1 MTAFQSDKRKGDA
14 DMKKTDKVMVVAL
27 GAVAALVAFGACAK
41 TTGGSKDQSS
51 KATVSSVTT
60 NDNGSVSRTFT
71 ESTVTT
77 NGNMVTEHRRETRTN
92 MDMEGN
98 VLETSTSE
106 YAQSYPVGDHGVT
119 PLASIKTRSAA
130 SDEPAVKFDS
140 FLGLKFGEVFKG
152 TNFVTDA
159 SEPDYVRTTFTPKFF
174 AKFGATLCLDFFL
187 QKFPRGGDFEL
198 ITDKKHRDRERD
210 DHRKSERA
218 SFDEAE
224 KFFARRKQLAP
235 ENAEFAPHRRRILRT
250 DPVAEAGGAGNRAV
264 IVADGKDRVEQN
276 RSIFVHFPLIA
287 RIFARRVA
295 GKQTVK
301 SLGERVKVVFFVGR
315 QRFFP
320 DAGREKAR
328 RTGKSRFTARS
339 DQTDVAEEL
348 RTGADIGGNV
358 G

>member
-1 MTAFQSDKRKGDA
+1 
-14 DMKKTDKVMVVAL
+14 MKKTDKVMVVAL

-152 TNFVTDA
+152 TNFVADA
-159 SEPDYVRTTFTPKFF
+159 SEPDYVRTTFKPKKPLAGFDDFYVYVTPKTHRI
-174 AKFGATLCLDFFL
+174 AKVYACAKNAVEPGSRWRRHYLIEALEKKYNTWARLCSWYRPCYAFDVGEGRHVTACLD
-187 QKFPRGGDFEL
+187 G
-198 ITDKKHRDRERD
+198 
-210 DHRKSERA
+210 A
-218 SFDEAE
+218 SQDYATVIAAWDDEAGY
-224 KFFARRKQLAP
+224 LA
-235 ENAEFAPHRRRILRT
+235 AE
-250 DPVAEAGGAGNRAV
+250 
-264 IVADGKDRVEQN
+264 
-276 RSIFVHFPLIA
+276 
-287 RIFARRVA
+287 
-295 GKQTVK
+295 
-301 SLGERVKVVFFVGR
+301 ER
-315 QRFFP
+315 
-320 DAGREKAR
+320 
-328 RTGKSRFTARS
+328 
-339 DQTDVAEEL
+339 EEL
-348 RTGADIGGNV
+348 REEARKTAAEKRGKRVSAAADAF
-358 G
+358 

>member
-1 MTAFQSDKRKGDA
+1 
-14 DMKKTDKVMVVAL
+14 MKKTDKVMVVAL

-159 SEPDYVRTTFTPKFF
+159 SEPDYVRTTFKPKKPLAGFDDFYVYVTPKTHRI
-174 AKFGATLCLDFFL
+174 AKVYACAKNAVEPGSRWRRHYLIEALEKKYNTWARLCSWYRPCYAFDVGEGRHVTACLD
-187 QKFPRGGDFEL
+187 G
-198 ITDKKHRDRERD
+198 
-210 DHRKSERA
+210 A
-218 SFDEAE
+218 SQDYATVIAAWDDEAGY
-224 KFFARRKQLAP
+224 LA
-235 ENAEFAPHRRRILRT
+235 AE
-250 DPVAEAGGAGNRAV
+250 
-264 IVADGKDRVEQN
+264 
-276 RSIFVHFPLIA
+276 
-287 RIFARRVA
+287 
-295 GKQTVK
+295 
-301 SLGERVKVVFFVGR
+301 ER
-315 QRFFP
+315 
-320 DAGREKAR
+320 
-328 RTGKSRFTARS
+328 
-339 DQTDVAEEL
+339 EEL
-348 RTGADIGGNV
+348 REEARKTAAEKRGKRVSAAADAF
-358 G
+358 

>member
-1 MTAFQSDKRKGDA
+1 
-14 DMKKTDKVMVVAL
+14 MKKTDKVMVVAL

-159 SEPDYVRTTFTPKFF
+159 SEPDYVRTTFKPKKPLAGFDDFYVYVTPKTHRI
-174 AKFGATLCLDFFL
+174 AKVYACAKNAVEPGSRWRRHYLIEALEKKYGTWARLCSWYRPCYAFDVGEGRHVTACLD
-187 QKFPRGGDFEL
+187 G
-198 ITDKKHRDRERD
+198 
-210 DHRKSERA
+210 A
-218 SFDEAE
+218 SQDYATVIAAWDDEAGY
-224 KFFARRKQLAP
+224 LA
-235 ENAEFAPHRRRILRT
+235 
-250 DPVAEAGGAGNRAV
+250 
-264 IVADGKDRVEQN
+264 
-276 RSIFVHFPLIA
+276 
-287 RIFARRVA
+287 
-295 GKQTVK
+295 
-301 SLGERVKVVFFVGR
+301 
-315 QRFFP
+315 
-320 DAGREKAR
+320 
-328 RTGKSRFTARS
+328 
-339 DQTDVAEEL
+339 AEEREAL
-348 RTGADIGGNV
+348 REEARKTAAEKRGKRVSAAADAF
-358 G
+358 